1 MTPEKDLYA
10 FFFFAGKN
18 LGLRKGKK
26 LFPSSKFLPPFRD
39 LTKFGCR
46 RVHVIILKR
55 YQPEDNWA
63 PPPPPPLLFLS
74 CVFPSVRRILGQRY
88 LEGWPEAW
96 EYSEQVPRWFCD
108 EGPLPHRWEPEL
120 ESESS
125 WEEYSGPAGRKRETR
140 GGAPPLPPPHLLG
153 LSFLWRV
160 FDRKLFKLSLVLFLE
175 GSFGPGGVPIVPRW
189 NFPYMNVG
197 ANVFV

>member
-1 MTPEKDLYA
+1 MNPEKDLYA

-18 LGLRKGKK
+18 LGLRNGKNT
-26 LFPSSKFLPPFRD
+26 LSKFEIFATFQGLDKIWLSTGTCDHFEAIS
-39 LTKFGCR
+39 TR
-46 RVHVIILKR
+46 RQLS
-55 YQPEDNWA
+55 PS
-63 PPPPPPLLFLS
+63 PPPPLLFLS

-108 EGPLPHRWEPEL
+108 EGPLPHGWEPEL